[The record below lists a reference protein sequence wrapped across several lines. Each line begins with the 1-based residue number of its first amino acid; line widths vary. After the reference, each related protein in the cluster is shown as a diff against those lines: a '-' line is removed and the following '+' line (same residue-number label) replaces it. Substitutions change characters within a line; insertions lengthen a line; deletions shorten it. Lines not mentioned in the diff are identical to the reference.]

1 MDVDIVERARNIL
14 LRPAAEWP
22 VIASEATSVE
32 TIYRDYV
39 VYLAAVPPVAG
50 FVGLSLLGPFGVFGA
65 LFWAVASYVLS
76 LFVVYVVALVVNALA
91 PSFEGRPGFLDAFKL
106 TAYSMTAAWVAGI
119 FALVPILGIF
129 GLLLSLN
136 TSAFY
141 AGMAAGSAVGS
152 LVVAYQPPASL
163 GYISALIEVAA
174 LALLWVEWRKGRA
187 TRLIIA

>member
-50 FVGLSLLGPFGVFGA
+50 FVGLSLLGPFGVFGT

-76 LFVVYVVALVVNALA
+76 LFVVYVMALVVNALA

-129 GLLLSLN
+129 GLLLSLY
-136 TSAFY
+136 SIYLFY
-141 AGMAAGSAVGS
+141 IGAPVLMRSPASRSLIYTVAV
-152 LVVAYQPPASL
+152 VVAGVVVQA
-163 GYISALIEVAA
+163 
-174 LALLWVEWRKGRA
+174 
-187 TRLIIA
+187 IAGAILRHLFLRM